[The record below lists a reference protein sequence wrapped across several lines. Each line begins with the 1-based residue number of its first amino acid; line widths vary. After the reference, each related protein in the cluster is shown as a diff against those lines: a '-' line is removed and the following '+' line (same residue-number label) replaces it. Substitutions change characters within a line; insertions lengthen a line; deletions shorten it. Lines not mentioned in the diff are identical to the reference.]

1 MIKLG
6 KIMLKNLN
14 FTEQGKDVFLI
25 LYQLKKKFKYFV
37 GYKSHLK
44 DSSKPLLTTL
54 SKLKD
59 YIKNFYN

>member
-44 DSSKPLLTTL
+44 DSSKPLLKTL

-59 YIKNFYN
+59 YIKNFYK